1 MISARERTLNY
12 VVLVVFAVYALYP
25 LVMIVDLAVS
35 PDLSGDA
42 AGGLANFEGAW
53 EQGRFIRFH
62 GLARWVGWLWPYL
75 AMVWLLLNLG
85 GRQRS
90 HS

>member
-42 AGGLANFEGAW
+42 AGAW
-53 EQGRFIRFH
+53 PTLKERGSRAGSGRTC
-62 GLARWVGWLWPYL
+62 APAWW
-75 AMVWLLLNLG
+75 
-85 GRQRS
+85 
-90 HS
+90 